1 MYIYS
6 ANNVSKISQSQANLA
21 ARLHLINYIKD
32 KHKNN
37 NNISNSNFQNILK
50 LFYRVYHYLHIEFN
64 KPNRNSMNM
73 INDETIIK
81 NVPGCTRD
89 NLNKLKEFIKIIND
103 RSFNFTMPMTF
114 IKLYE
119 NSKNKNLTLNTNF
132 EIYKNMKQNTLFSFL
147 RENPKVE
154 DLFMIMEL
162 NDDQIYRIVKLF
174 Q

>member
-1 MYIYS
+1 
-6 ANNVSKISQSQANLA
+6 
-21 ARLHLINYIKD
+21 
-32 KHKNN
+32 
-37 NNISNSNFQNILK
+37 
-50 LFYRVYHYLHIEFN
+50 
-64 KPNRNSMNM
+64 M